1 MGRTY
6 REFLNERLQ
15 DPKFKKEWDELEPEY
30 QLIRALINARDEKN
44 ISQRQL
50 SEITGITQADISK
63 MESGEANPTLNT
75 LKRVAQ
81 GLGMRLEL
89 SFKPLVGIEKL

>member
-1 MGRTY
+1 M
-6 REFLNERLQ
+6 Q

>member
-30 QLIRALINARDEKN
+30 QSIRALINARDEKN

-89 SFKPLVGIEKL
+89 SFKPLVGIEKI

>member
-1 MGRTY
+1 M
-6 REFLNERLQ
+6 NERLQ